1 MSVKV
6 VIIDDKQIRKETEV
20 SLNKKKILYSNINF

>member
-6 VIIDDKQIRKETEV
+6 VIIDELRVRKDIEM
-20 SLNKKKILYSNINF
+20 SLNEKKILYSKF